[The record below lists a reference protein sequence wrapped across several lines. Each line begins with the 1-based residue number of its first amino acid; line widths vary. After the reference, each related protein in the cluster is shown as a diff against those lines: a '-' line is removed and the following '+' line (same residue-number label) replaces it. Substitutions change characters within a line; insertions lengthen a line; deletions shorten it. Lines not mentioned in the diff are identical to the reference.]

1 MTSGV
6 NMETKILNLDWQPT
20 KDRHIELRITVNYDA
35 QKLVELCTM
44 DNLMLNISKERKK
57 RSNNANS
64 YYQELLDQLKDVLRR
79 DRDELHFDLLRRYGQ
94 TAVDSEGNKLIFSI
108 ISQIDGTKISKYVE
122 VIGHGEVGGKDFTH
136 YRVLKGSSEMDS
148 REFSILLEGL
158 IDECRIQGIST
169 MTPAELEKLKG
180 YTK

>member
-1 MTSGV
+1 MQ
-6 NMETKILNLDWQPT
+6 ILKKPSL
-20 KDRHIELRITVNYDA
+20 HYDIDGN
-35 QKLVELCTM
+35 VELIITLNKTKNQAVREILTGWGDKGYTLEIKPIRSKRSLDANAYYQVLL
-44 DNLMLNISKERKK
+44 DNLKN
-57 RSNNANS
+57 
-64 YYQELLDQLKDVLRR
+64 VLRR

-108 ISQIDGTKISKYVE
+108 ISQVDGTKISKYVE
-122 VIGHGEVGGKDFTH
+122 VIGHGKVGGKDFTH

-158 IDECRIQGIST
+158 IDECQLQGIST

-180 YTK
+180 YVK

>member
-1 MTSGV
+1 
-6 NMETKILNLDWQPT
+6 METKIIALDWQPT
-20 KDRHIELRITVNYDA
+20 KDRHIELRITVDYLPE
-35 QKLVELCTM
+35 KLTELCTTEGLVCRI
-44 DNLMLNISKERKK
+44 DKERKK
-57 RSNNANS
+57 RSLDANS
-64 YYQELLDQLKDVLRR
+64 YYQVLLDQLKDVLRR

-94 TAVDSEGNKLIFSI
+94 TAVDAEGNKLIFSI
-108 ISQIDGTKISKYVE
+108 ISQVDGTKISKYVE

-158 IDECRIQGIST
+158 IDECRIQGIEV

-180 YTK
+180 YVK

>member
-1 MTSGV
+1 MQ
-6 NMETKILNLDWQPT
+6 ILKKPSLHYDIDGN
-20 KDRHIELRITVNYDA
+20 IELIIPLHRSLNQAVRTMLDGWQDGKTY
-35 QKLVELCTM
+35 EL
-44 DNLMLNISKERKK
+44 LIRLLRVK
-57 RSNNANS
+57 RSLDANS
-64 YYQELLDQLKDVLRR
+64 YYQALLDRLKDALRM

-122 VIGHGEVGGKDFTH
+122 VVGHGEVGGKDFTH

-158 IDECRIQGIST
+158 IDECKLQNIST
-169 MTPAELEKLKG
+169 MTPSELAKLKG

>member
-1 MTSGV
+1 MTNGV
-6 NMETKILNLDWQPT
+6 NMETKILNLDWGMT

-44 DNLMLNISKERKK
+44 DNLVLNISKERKK
-57 RSNNANS
+57 RSLDANS
-64 YYQELLDQLKDVLRR
+64 YYQVLLDSLKNVLLR

-94 TAVDSEGNKLIFSI
+94 TAVDSDGNKLIFSI
-108 ISQIDGTKISKYVE
+108 ISQVDGTKISKYVE
-122 VIGHGEVGGKDFTH
+122 VIGHGEVGGKPFTH
-136 YRVLKGSSEMDS
+136 YRVLKGSSEMDTK
-148 REFSILLEGL
+148 EFSILLEGL
-158 IDECRIQGIST
+158 IDECKLQGLET